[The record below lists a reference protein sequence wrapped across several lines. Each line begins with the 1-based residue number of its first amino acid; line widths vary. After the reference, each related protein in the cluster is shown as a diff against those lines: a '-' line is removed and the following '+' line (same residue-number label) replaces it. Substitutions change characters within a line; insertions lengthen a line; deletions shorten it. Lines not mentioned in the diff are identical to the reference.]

1 MNINGR
7 TRLIGLIGNPVE
19 HTLSPVIHNGISER
33 MGISSVYV
41 PFKVEASGLDAAIK
55 GAFELNVLGMNV
67 TVPHKN
73 QVMNSLVEIDEA
85 AREIGAV
92 NTLVR
97 IQNDVISGGEDLHT
111 GAGEKAGV
119 DLHTETKERQEAD
132 SYIGAEKKPGVESL
146 AGYKG
151 YNTDMMGLRRQIT
164 EDGIVL
170 AGETVV
176 ILGAGGAA
184 KAVVYMCLL
193 EGARKVYLL
202 NRTVEKAE
210 MIAEHMNHVFM
221 ADKPKK
227 NDESKGDGKSSG
239 GKQPGYEQPRVI
251 PMALADYHKIK
262 EEGFIVFQATSIGLA
277 PNTEDVV
284 LDDEAFYKNVK
295 AGVDLIYNPANTKFM
310 KLVTAAGGRAYNALK
325 MLLYQGV
332 IAYELWHKITVPQEV
347 IDDIYVELKRQVYPK
362 DNIVLIG
369 FMGSGKT
376 TFGKVL
382 AKRLHMDFL
391 DTDAYIE
398 KRAGKSIPEIFA
410 EDGEEAFRRLETEVL
425 EHFRDTVRNTVFST
439 GGGMPLR
446 TENARLLK
454 EIGRVYH
461 LTAAN
466 QVIYERVKGGTN
478 RPLLQ
483 CDNPY
488 ERICKLMKER
498 KPLYKAAADVEIDT
512 NSTDIEEVCGT
523 IIGEYA
529 SR

>member
-1 MNINGR
+1 MNIDGN

-33 MGISSVYV
+33 MGIKSVYV
-41 PFKVEASGLDAAIK
+41 PFKVEALGLDAAVR
-55 GAFELNVLGMNV
+55 GAYELNILGMNV

-73 QVMNSLVEIDEA
+73 QVIESLVKVDEA
-85 AREIGAV
+85 ARQIGAV

-97 IQNDVISGGEDLHT
+97 I
-111 GAGEKAGV
+111 
-119 DLHTETKERQEAD
+119 ERD
-132 SYIGAEKKPGVESL
+132 GESL
-146 AGYKG
+146 TGYKG
-151 YNTDMMGLRRQIT
+151 YNTDMLGLRRQIT
-164 EDGIVL
+164 EDGIAL

-193 EGARKVYLL
+193 EGAKKVYLL

-210 MIAEHMNHVFM
+210 SIAESMN
-221 ADKPKK
+221 
-227 NDESKGDGKSSG
+227 G
-239 GKQPGYEQPRVI
+239 GSTLVI
-251 PMALADYHKIK
+251 PMALADYYNIK
-262 EEGFIVFQATSIGLA
+262 EETFIAFQATSIGLS

-284 LDDEAFYKNVK
+284 IDDMAFYKKVK
-295 AGVDLIYNPANTKFM
+295 AGVDLIYNPADTKFM
-310 KLVTAAGGRAYNALK
+310 KLVTAAGGKAYNALK

-332 IAYELWHKITVPQEV
+332 IAYELWHNITVPQEV
-347 IDDIYVELKRQVYPK
+347 IDDIYVELKRRVYPK

-376 TFGKVL
+376 TFGKAL
-382 AKRLHMDFL
+382 AGKLRMDFL

-398 KRAGKSIPEIFA
+398 KQAGKSISQIFA
-410 EDGEEAFRRLETEVL
+410 EDGEDAFRRLETEVL
-425 EHFRDTVRNTVFST
+425 EHFRDTAENTVFST

-454 EIGRVYH
+454 EIGKVYH

-466 QVIYERVKGGTN
+466 QVIFDRVKGN
-478 RPLLQ
+478 KSRPLLQ

-488 ERICKLMKER
+488 EKICSLMKER
-498 KPLYKAAADVEIDT
+498 MPLYEAAADVRIDT
-512 NSTDIEEVCGT
+512 NSTDTEEICSM
-523 IIGEYA
+523 IIKEYS